1 MFSTEPPS
9 VRQLSSSPR
18 ANEETANLCFAT
30 MAFSSSSFR
39 SFFAAWD
46 TNALG
51 EVLQLVEIPIAV
63 LEVAP
68 VIIGERT
75 LAMLRQLTSFG
86 DEVREDEPLPF
97 VESRE
102 TPLDADADVNRRI
115 SNESPAFT
123 YCERVLLSV
132 VV

>member
-63 LEVAP
+63 LEVAQ
-68 VIIGERT
+68 RHH
-75 LAMLRQLTSFG
+75 Q
-86 DEVREDEPLPF
+86 REGVGHAATAYLF
-97 VESRE
+97 
-102 TPLDADADVNRRI
+102 RRRR
-115 SNESPAFT
+115 S
-123 YCERVLLSV
+123 RVLALRSRSLQDGLTIERDSPS
-132 VV
+132 

>member
-1 MFSTEPPS
+1 
-9 VRQLSSSPR
+9 
-18 ANEETANLCFAT
+18 

-63 LEVAP
+63 LEAASSS
-68 VIIGERT
+68 EMA

-115 SNESPAFT
+115 SNERLAVSPPVRIF
-123 YCERVLLSV
+123 
-132 VV
+132 

>member
-1 MFSTEPPS
+1 
-9 VRQLSSSPR
+9 
-18 ANEETANLCFAT
+18 

-115 SNESPAFT
+115 SNERLAVSPPVRIF
-123 YCERVLLSV
+123 
-132 VV
+132 

>member
-1 MFSTEPPS
+1 
-9 VRQLSSSPR
+9 
-18 ANEETANLCFAT
+18 

-63 LEVAP
+63 LEAASSS
-68 VIIGERT
+68 EMA

-102 TPLDADADVNRRI
+102 APLDADADVNRRV
-115 SNESPAFT
+115 SNERLAVSPPVRIF
-123 YCERVLLSV
+123 
-132 VV
+132 

>member
-1 MFSTEPPS
+1 MMFSTEPPS
-9 VRQLSSSPR
+9 VRQLGSSPR

-68 VIIGERT
+68 VIIGETRWPCCDSLPLLATKYEKTNRCPSSKLDVSCAPT
-75 LAMLRQLTSFG
+75 LNGLMPVARYALNFR
-86 DEVREDEPLPF
+86 VR
-97 VESRE
+97 SRM
-102 TPLDADADVNRRI
+102 
-115 SNESPAFT
+115 
-123 YCERVLLSV
+123 
-132 VV
+132 